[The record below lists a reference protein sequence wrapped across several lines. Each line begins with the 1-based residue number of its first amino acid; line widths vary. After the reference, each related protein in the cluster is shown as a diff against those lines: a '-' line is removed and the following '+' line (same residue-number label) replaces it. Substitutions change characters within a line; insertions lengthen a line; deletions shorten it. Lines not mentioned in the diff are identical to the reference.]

1 MITWEVNQEEGK
13 KIRKDFFGRIAKKTL
28 DYLNVKEANISIA
41 IIGANEIKEANKS
54 YRGKNKVTD
63 VLSFI
68 YEKNPLEG
76 EILICYD
83 KIKEQAE
90 KMGHSLE
97 EELKILLVHSLVHLA
112 GYDHEKDGEAR
123 EMKKKEDEILGHLG

>member
-1 MITWEVNQEEGK
+1 MIIWEVNQEEGK
-13 KIRKDFFGRIAKKTL
+13 KIKKNFFGHIVKKTL
-28 DYLNVKEANISIA
+28 DYLSIEEANISIA
-41 IIGANEIKEANKS
+41 VIGANEIKEANKN

-63 VLSFI
+63 VLSFV

-83 KIKEQAE
+83 KIKDQAE

-112 GYDHEKDGEAR
+112 GHDHKKDAEAKK
-123 EMKKKEDEILGHLG
+123 MKKIENLILEKI

>member
-1 MITWEVNQEEGK
+1 MIIWEVNQEEGK
-13 KIRKDFFGRIAKKTL
+13 KIKKDFFGHIIKKTL
-28 DYLNVKEANISIA
+28 NFLEIKEANISIA
-41 IIGANEIKEANKS
+41 IIGAPGIAEANKK

-63 VLSFI
+63 VLSFV

-90 KMGHSLE
+90 KMRHSLE
-97 EELKILLVHSLVHLA
+97 EELKILFVHSLVHLA
-112 GYDHEKDGEAR
+112 GYDHEKVGEAK
-123 EMKKKEDEILGHLG
+123 EMQAVEDEILKEL